1 MRKLIIV
8 GCGPGHREY
17 LTAIAEKKIREAQ
30 VLIGP
35 NKLLENFPE
44 FPGERIALQGNYRET
59 TGLLLSWYKEKNTV
73 VLVTG
78 DPGIYSYARIIIE
91 TVGPENCE
99 IIPGISSIQLA
110 FARLGMTWDDAVI
123 ISLHGK
129 QIEDHTLIDQITR
142 HPKLVLLTDEENSAA
157 RISQLLSQY
166 GIKRRP
172 AYICQDLSLPTEQ
185 IWQTDTIEMA
195 KLKPNPLNLI
205 IILNTQAEMAIHR

>member
-1 MRKLIIV
+1 
-8 GCGPGHREY
+8 
-17 LTAIAEKKIREAQ
+17 
-30 VLIGP
+30 
-35 NKLLENFPE
+35 
-44 FPGERIALQGNYRET
+44 
-59 TGLLLSWYKEKNTV
+59 
-73 VLVTG
+73 
-78 DPGIYSYARIIIE
+78 
-91 TVGPENCE
+91 
-99 IIPGISSIQLA
+99 
-110 FARLGMTWDDAVI
+110 MTWDDAVI

-166 GIKRRP
+166 GIKRCP

>member
-35 NKLLENFPE
+35 SKLLENFPE
-44 FPGERIALQGNYRET
+44 FPGQKIMLQKNYGEIAA
-59 TGLLLSWYKEKNTV
+59 LLPAWYKEKNTV

-78 DPGIYSYARIIIE
+78 DPGIHSYARIIIE
-91 TVGPENCE
+91 AVGPENCE

-110 FARLGMTWDDAVI
+110 FARLGMTWDDAII

-129 QIEDHTLIDQITR
+129 PIDIPTLIDQITQHR
-142 HPKLVLLTDEENSAA
+142 KVVLLTDEENSAA
-157 RISQLLSQY
+157 KISQLLNEY
-166 GIKRRP
+166 GLSRRP
-172 AYICQDLSLPTEQ
+172 AYICQDLSLPNEQ
-185 IWQTDTIEMA
+185 ICQTDTIEMA
-195 KLKPNPLNLI
+195 TLNPTPLTLI
-205 IILNTQAEMAIHR
+205 IILDT